1 MGPCVAP
8 LPTPGTC
15 PTESETMRQLSRS
28 QLLGSEQHKEKHL
41 IVDNATLGA
50 EEFGPQV
57 ATRPRLGPSAPRE
70 TLRHIKNK
78 EKLSRT
84 GTLGPHTFY
93 VQTGASGS
101 RDTGASLYLFSEH
114 NRYLFNCGEGTQRLM
129 HENKLKS
136 SHLNTLFVTRMNWAN
151 VGGLSGMLLTLRD
164 VGLPSCVVAGPPQ
177 LVVKCITFLP
187 PYGVTHNTHPLPFPT
202 LTHLGGHLCG
212 RRR

>member
-1 MGPCVAP
+1 M
-8 LPTPGTC
+8 
-15 PTESETMRQLSRS
+15 S
-28 QLLGSEQHKEKHL
+28 Q
-41 IVDNATLGA
+41 A
-50 EEFGPQV
+50 EARAFS
-57 ATRPRLGPSAPRE
+57 ARKSKAPRE

-177 LVVKCITFLP
+177 LEKLLQAIKTYC
-187 PYGVTHNTHPLPFPT
+187 GPLDG
-202 LTHLGGHLCG
+202 LNVGSARG
-212 RRR
+212 RST